1 MTATP
6 SYDRIPKTIRARNR
20 KGDPSHL
27 TITSAITCEVVTNR
41 MGNYICNDL
50 AVHEHRSLE
59 AHLNACTDCLALLST
74 YKKTI
79 ELTRGCLTRER
90 REVLPVHFKL
100 RLPSGL

>member
-27 TITSAITCEVVTNR
+27 TITSAITCEVVTDR

-79 ELTRGCLTRER
+79 ELTHDFLNRQRS
-90 REVLPVHFKL
+90 EVRPVNFKL
-100 RLPSGL
+100 RLSSNL